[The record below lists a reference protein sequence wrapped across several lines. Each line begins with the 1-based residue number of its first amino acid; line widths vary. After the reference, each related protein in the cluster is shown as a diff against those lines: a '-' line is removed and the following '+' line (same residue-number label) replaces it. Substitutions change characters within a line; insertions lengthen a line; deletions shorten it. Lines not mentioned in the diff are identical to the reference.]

1 MGKWGFLFF
10 SEEIAQLEAFKKTL
24 TNADEIAE
32 IDRQIAEL
40 REKEAE
46 ARASAYEE

>member
-1 MGKWGFLFF
+1 MGRFGLIFF

-24 TNADEIAE
+24 TNKDEIAE

-40 REKEAE
+40 QKKAE
-46 ARASAYEE
+46 ENK

>member
-1 MGKWGFLFF
+1 MGTWGLFFF

-24 TNADEIAE
+24 TNPAEVAE

-40 REKEAE
+40 RAKAEEAKT
-46 ARASAYEE
+46 EE

>member
-1 MGKWGFLFF
+1 MGRWGIIFF

-40 REKEAE
+40 RKKEAE
-46 ARASAYEE
+46 AKENED

>member
-1 MGKWGFLFF
+1 MGKYGFFFF

-32 IDRQIAEL
+32 VDRQIEEL
-40 REKEAE
+40 RVKQAEAE
-46 ARASAYEE
+46 HSVSDR

>member
-1 MGKWGFLFF
+1 MGRWGIIFF

-40 REKEAE
+40 RKKEAE
-46 ARASAYEE
+46 AKENEE